1 MVPYALVGGA
11 LSRTRQSA
19 VDNRLGSTATPIT
32 SSKRHREQRAH
43 HCDRVTTTGD
53 GTAGSAHRERQAT
66 GSAGVRGRRKAVV
79 QHAGAA
85 GLQDHGPAAP
95 ARTVKLGPIGARRVS
110 AGLSFV
116 QQNSGNALIFRRF
129 HRFQQAEKATRHQV
143 VWSWRQENFLNYFK
157 GKFPFKSA
165 GPD

>member
-1 MVPYALVGGA
+1 M
-11 LSRTRQSA
+11 
-19 VDNRLGSTATPIT
+19 
-32 SSKRHREQRAH
+32 
-43 HCDRVTTTGD
+43 
-53 GTAGSAHRERQAT
+53 
-66 GSAGVRGRRKAVV
+66 GRRKAA
-79 QHAGAA
+79 QRAASA
-85 GLQDHGPAAP
+85 GLQDTGQAAP
-95 ARTVKLGPIGARRVS
+95 AHTVKLGPIGARRVS